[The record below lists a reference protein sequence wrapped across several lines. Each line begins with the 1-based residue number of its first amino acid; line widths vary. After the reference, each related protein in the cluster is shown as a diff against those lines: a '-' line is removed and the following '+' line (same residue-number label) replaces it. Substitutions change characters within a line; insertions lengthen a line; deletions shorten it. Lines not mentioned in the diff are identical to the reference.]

1 MVNEVN
7 KLIYNTIIKRY
18 SINLPDIGTIC
29 VVRYPAEISS
39 KRELTAPRYNVEL
52 STNKAAISIVDII
65 ASEASVE
72 ANRATEIYSRWLEK
86 SRQNNQFVIDRVGTI
101 RDKRIDADKELIT
114 ALNTYN
120 KSYTM
125 SRRNNRKPVWILLSL
140 VVAVLIYIGAWKM
153 LNSNSNNDVID
164 TIEEVRPNIETTLE
178 KSKEVDAIEDVT
190 PIESQQLDWRKAE
203 DIRHWVIVGSYSTIE
218 NAERAIS
225 AIEKSAPEVQCDCFE
240 LGSMYAV
247 AAYGDSNLDKCNEF
261 RSSHKDL
268 FPQSWIYTP
277 KRYR

>member
-7 KLIYNTIIKRY
+7 KLIYNTIIKHC

-52 STNKAAISIVDII
+52 SINKKAISIVDII

-125 SRRNNRKPVWILLSL
+125 SRRNNHKPVWILLSL

-164 TIEEVRPNIETTLE
+164 TILFAAPLR
-178 KSKEVDAIEDVT
+178 
-190 PIESQQLDWRKAE
+190 
-203 DIRHWVIVGSYSTIE
+203 IVYVSCNPATQARDLS
-218 NAERAIS
+218 
-225 AIEKSAPEVQCDCFE
+225 
-240 LGSMYAV
+240 L
-247 AAYGDSNLDKCNEF
+247 LDKDY
-261 RSSHKDL
+261 KVMAVQPVDM
-268 FPQSWIYTP
+268 FPHTHHVENVVLLQ
-277 KRYR
+277 RREE